1 MTIVAIDG
9 PAGSGKSTI
18 ARLTSKL
25 LDFEYVDSGAIY
37 RTMTLYGMD
46 NYQGTCSGYEQ
57 EIADHLLSHP
67 NQIGITY
74 QEHNQIMWLRGED
87 VSHAIRDPEVTKQV
101 RFIADNPDCRAFVNR
116 MMRDIA
122 RRFSVVIDGRDIG
135 TQVFPKA
142 EYKFYLDAKAEI
154 RAVRRARE
162 LDLPLEGKEFD
173 SLVEDIEKRDQ
184 QDRTRS
190 IAPLQAAND
199 AIRIDTSDLTVK
211 EVVRAVLDNIDRK
224 TVLDDM

>member
-18 ARLTSKL
+18 ARLVSKF

-46 NYQGTCSGYEQ
+46 SYEGVCSGHEQ

-74 QEHNQIMWLRGED
+74 QEHNQIMWLTGED
-87 VSHAIRDPEVTKQV
+87 VSQAIRNPEVTKQV
-101 RFIADNPDCRAFVNR
+101 KFIADNPDCRGFVNR

-154 RAVRRARE
+154 RAIRRAIE
-162 LDLPLEGKEFD
+162 LNIPREGKEFE
-173 SLVEDIEKRDQ
+173 SLLQDIEKRDQ
-184 QDRTRS
+184 QDKTRS
-190 IAPLQAAND
+190 IAPLQVADD
-199 AIRIDTSDLTVK
+199 AMKIDTSDLTVK
-211 EVVRAVLDNIDRK
+211 EVVRVVLDNIDRE
-224 TVLDDM
+224 TVVDEI